1 MTERVDRSY
10 QLSKEE
16 LVGSFRRLTL
26 AAGEGEDEFVLRV
39 EEQKARLKQP
49 EDRCMELFA
58 ARDERQKLS
67 EGYLDQIDELARMKG
82 IMGRGAEVTWQDLVG
97 DARDRLNRGWK

>member
-1 MTERVDRSY
+1 MDRSY

-16 LVGSFRRLTL
+16 LVGSFRRLTP
-26 AAGEGEDEFVLRV
+26 AVGEGEDEFVLRV
-39 EEQKARLKQP
+39 KEWRACFKQP

-58 ARDERQKLS
+58 ARDEREKLL
-67 EGYLDQIDELARMKG
+67 EGYLDRIDELARMKG
-82 IMGRGAEVTWQDLVG
+82 IMGRGKEVTWQDLVE